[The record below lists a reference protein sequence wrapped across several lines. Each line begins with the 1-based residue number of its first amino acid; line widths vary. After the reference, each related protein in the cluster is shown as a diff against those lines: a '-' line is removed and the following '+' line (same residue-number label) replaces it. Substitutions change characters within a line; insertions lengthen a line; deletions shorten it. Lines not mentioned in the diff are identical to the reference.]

1 MYDNAER
8 KVYDLGL
15 RDFAGG
21 AVVDIP
27 AIVGP
32 AGKRGRV
39 VGMAV
44 QLTEAV
50 VGTSTAP
57 TLTAGSS
64 AGDASYGTLTLP
76 NTTAVGALI
85 NEDNDTDALPD
96 FVSGTASGNTEV
108 PADGSIYA
116 RCTLAVGGTITGQ
129 GNVQL
134 TVDWY

>member
-1 MYDNAER
+1 MYDKVDR
-8 KVYDLGL
+8 KVYDLGN

-21 AVVDIP
+21 AAVDIP

-32 AGKRGRV
+32 AGKKGRV

-57 TLTAGSS
+57 TLIAGSS
-64 AGDASYGTLTLP
+64 AGDDSYGALTLA
-76 NTTAVGALI
+76 TGTAVGALV
-85 NEDNDTDALPD
+85 NEDSEADALPD
-96 FVSGTASGNTEV
+96 FVSGIASGNTEI
-108 PADGSIYA
+108 PTDGSIYC
-116 RCTLAVGGTITGQ
+116 RCTLAAGGSITGQ